1 MLTRLSLAF
10 GAYLVTGRTG
20 ALATLLY
27 MGAGFPEAMAFSLL
41 LDLGQIMLYGP
52 LLEILAGNGKT
63 NFLARSVARQ
73 QARWQARLARFSGR
87 FPLSRLRVPTVA
99 TVALVPF
106 YGFGI
111 HAACVVA
118 FLLKFRPV
126 SGTLAIMA
134 GSLAGSLATWW
145 ALAPFLGGHGL

>member
-27 MGAGFPEAMAFSLL
+27 LGAGFPEAMAFSLL
-41 LDLGQIMLYGP
+41 LDLGQTTVYGP
-52 LLEILAGNGKT
+52 LLESLAGGGKN
-63 NFLARSVARQ
+63 NFLSRSVARQ
-73 QARWQARLARFSGR
+73 QERWQRRLGRFSGR
-87 FPLSRLRVPTVA
+87 FTLARLRVPVVMAVA
-99 TVALVPF
+99 MVPF

-118 FLLKFRPV
+118 FLLKFRPIP
-126 SGTLAIMA
+126 GTLAIMA
-134 GSLAGSLATWW
+134 GSLAGSVLTWW
-145 ALAPFLGGHGL
+145 ALAPFIGIHGL

>member
-1 MLTRLSLAF
+1 MLNRLSLAF

-20 ALATLLY
+20 ALATLCYL
-27 MGAGFPEAMAFSLL
+27 GAGFPEAMAFSLL
-41 LDLGQIMLYGP
+41 LDLGQITLYGP
-52 LLEILAGNGKT
+52 LLDALAGRGRT

-73 QARWQARLARFSGR
+73 QARWERRLARFSGR
-87 FPLSRLRVPTVA
+87 LPLGRLRAPTVA
-99 TVALVPF
+99 TVAMVPF

-118 FLLKFRPV
+118 FLLKFRPLP
-126 SGTLAIMA
+126 GTLAIMA

-145 ALAPFLGGHGL
+145 ALVPLLHGHGL

>member
-27 MGAGFPEAMAFSLL
+27 LGAGFAETMAFSLL
-41 LDLGQIMLYGP
+41 LDLGQITLYGA
-52 LLEILAGNGKT
+52 LLENLAGRDGK
-63 NFLARSVARQ
+63 NFLSRSIARQ
-73 QARWQARLARFSGR
+73 QERWKARLKRYSRDNG
-87 FPLSRLRVPTVA
+87 LTRLRVPAVMVVTM
-99 TVALVPF
+99 VPF

-111 HAACVVA
+111 HSACVVA

-126 SGTLAIMA
+126 SGTVTIMA
-134 GSLAGSLATWW
+134 GSLIASLLTW
-145 ALAPFLGGHGL
+145 LVLFPFLGPHGL

>member
-20 ALATLLY
+20 ALATLCYL
-27 MGAGFPEAMAFSLL
+27 GVGFPEAMAFSLL
-41 LDLGQIMLYGP
+41 LDLGQVTVYGP
-52 LLEILAGNGKT
+52 ILETVAGGGKT
-63 NFLARSVARQ
+63 NFLARSLARQ
-73 QARWQARLARFSGR
+73 QARWQGRLARFSGR
-87 FPLSRLRVPTVA
+87 FPLARLRFPTVA

-126 SGTLAIMA
+126 PGTLAIMA